1 MRLKPSFESDNG
13 STRERILD
21 VAEGLFAERGFHAT
35 TLRDITQ
42 QANANVAAVNYHFG
56 SKEALV
62 EAVFER
68 RLDALNTQRL
78 DALKTA
84 LSGATVAEQRLEAVL
99 EAFILPA
106 IALTHS
112 PHGAGHRFMQL
123 LMRAFAEPDHAVHAA
138 MRSKY
143 APVMRRFA
151 RALEAHLPQQSP
163 QRIRQHLDFLTG
175 ALTFTMAEADLSD
188 PRATARALVEF
199 TAAGLQAG
207 AIQPDMEI
215 AS

>member
-1 MRLKPSFESDNG
+1 MRLKPSFDSDTAG
-13 STRERILD
+13 TRARILD

-42 QANANVAAVNYHFG
+42 LAQANVAAVNYHFG
-56 SKEALV
+56 SKEALI

-68 RLDALNTQRL
+68 RLDALNTERL
-78 DALKTA
+78 NALEVA
-84 LSGATVAEQRLEAVL
+84 CSGSTKPHGRLEDVL

-138 MRSKY
+138 MRAKY
-143 APVMRRFA
+143 APVMQRFA
-151 RALEAHLPQQSP
+151 RALQAHLPHHSP

-175 ALTFTMAEADLSD
+175 ALTFTMAEADLSN

-199 TAAGLQAG
+199 TAAGLQG
-207 AIQPDMEI
+207 APARTDMEI

>member
-1 MRLKPSFESDNG
+1 MRLKPSFDSDTA

-21 VAEGLFAERGFHAT
+21 IAESLFAERGFHAT

-42 QANANVAAVNYHFG
+42 LANANVAAVNYHFG
-56 SKEALV
+56 SKEALI

-68 RLDALNTQRL
+68 RLDALNAERL
-78 DALKTA
+78 NALKA
-84 LSGATVAEQRLEAVL
+84 ACSASSQAHHGLEDVL

-138 MRSKY
+138 MRAKY
-143 APVMRRFA
+143 APVMQRFA
-151 RALEAHLPQQSP
+151 RALRSHLPQHSP

-175 ALTFTMAEADLSD
+175 ALTFTMAEADLTD

-199 TAAGLQAG
+199 TAAGLQG
-207 AIQPDMEI
+207 APTRTDMEI